1 MPFDIKTTDAEVLE
15 AFGSNAVGKTIIIT
29 GPSKGG
35 IGSQVA
41 KSLASAKPK
50 TIILAGRNLPK
61 VQPVADDIASIN
73 PDVAV
78 KIIEIDL
85 LSNQSVRSAVEQIK
99 ELTSIVDILINN
111 AGVMAT
117 RKFVLSEDGVE
128 SQFAANYLGH
138 FLLTNLLL
146 KERLVQSGGVV
157 LNVGSLGYQMAD
169 ITFDDFN
176 FKNGLEYNGWKAY
189 GQAKSAQL
197 LGTRGLANRLK
208 GQDIAVIIAHPGVTL
223 ESQLLANSTIDQEYF
238 GQAFALAI
246 ERNNGKPLPEQ
257 NMVSIEQ
264 AAGVVLFAAL
274 NPELRKKHAPFVVE
288 NEIYDLTREYA
299 NNDADAK
306 KLWDLSEN
314 LVGEKFN

>member
-1 MPFDIKTTDAEVLE
+1 M
-15 AFGSNAVGKTIIIT
+15 
-29 GPSKGG
+29 
-35 IGSQVA
+35 
-41 KSLASAKPK
+41 
-50 TIILAGRNLPK
+50 
-61 VQPVADDIASIN
+61 
-73 PDVAV
+73 
-78 KIIEIDL
+78 
-85 LSNQSVRSAVEQIK
+85 
-99 ELTSIVDILINN
+99 
-111 AGVMAT
+111 
-117 RKFVLSEDGVE
+117 
-128 SQFAANYLGH
+128 
-138 FLLTNLLL
+138 
-146 KERLVQSGGVV
+146 
-157 LNVGSLGYQMAD
+157 
-169 ITFDDFN
+169 
-176 FKNGLEYNGWKAY
+176 EYNGWKAY

-208 GQDIAVIIAHPGVTL
+208 GQDIAVIIAHPGGKSASSVALRGPDRYAVTL